1 MKKELIEMIGSIESE
16 KAIRN
21 LSFIVKD
28 YLKSKRIK
36 KEKIQSP
43 IADQSKDCI

>member
-1 MKKELIEMIGSIESE
+1 MIEMIGSIESE

-28 YLKSKRIK
+28 YLESEKTK
-36 KEKIQSP
+36 KGMQ
-43 IADQSKDCI
+43 